1 MANYLLEVPAPNVS
15 TFDVINFNDTLN
27 TVKNR
32 YNMFSNLINKSA
44 ETSNIDKKIL
54 VGVCYSLT
62 GIGQIMGDS
71 IGNSNGLML
80 WNRIFAPNFIKTE
93 FLLGRLSEQ
102 EKDIFKRNNFKLTKK
117 GLNRPI
123 TAADQMNN
131 EFNLMVGSIILGQLI
146 DNIYNGKVDSLKWNQ
161 TNGVLRL
168 DRIFAMYLATA
179 WYKQNYIVQGNV
191 DLIRTDS
198 SKTVQQFIQV
208 GKNNSAFWL
217 SRVQNLIGKGGYLE
231 ISVSALS

>member
-1 MANYLLEVPAPNVS
+1 MANYLLEVPSPNVS

-27 TVKNR
+27 TLKSR
-32 YNMFSNLINKSA
+32 YNMFSSLINKSA

-54 VGVCYSLT
+54 VGVCYALT
-62 GIGQIMGDS
+62 GIGQIMGDPS
-71 IGNSNGLML
+71 SNSKGLMF
-80 WNRIFAPNFIKTE
+80 WNKIFAPNFIKTE
-93 FLLGRLSEQ
+93 FLLGRLSEE

-123 TAADQMNN
+123 TSADQMNN

-146 DNIYNGKVDSLKWNQ
+146 DNIYNGKVDSNKWNE

-191 DLIRTDS
+191 DLIRTDT
-198 SKTVQQFIQV
+198 SKTVQQFMQI
-208 GKNNSAFWL
+208 GKNNGAFWL
-217 SRVQNLIGKGGYLE
+217 SKVQNLIGKGGYLE